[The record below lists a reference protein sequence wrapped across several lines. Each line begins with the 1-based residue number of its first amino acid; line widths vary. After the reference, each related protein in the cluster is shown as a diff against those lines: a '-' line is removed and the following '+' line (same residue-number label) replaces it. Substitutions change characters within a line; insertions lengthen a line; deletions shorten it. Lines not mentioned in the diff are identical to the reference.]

1 MQIPVY
7 DITGQEVEKIEVSDQ
22 VFGVP
27 FNEAV
32 VHQVMVAQRA
42 NARQGTADTKTRGEV
57 SGSTRKL
64 YAQKHTGL
72 SRAGSRR
79 SPIRRHGGII
89 FGPHPRD
96 YRQATPRKM
105 RQQAIRCL
113 LSAKAGEGEL
123 KVLKELKLSEP
134 KTRQMVEIL
143 TALGVDGSALI
154 VTSEPDANVI
164 KSARN
169 LGGIKTM
176 LANLLNVVDL
186 LSYKMLLM
194 TVSAVRKVEELWGGK
209 AA

>member
-96 YRQATPRKM
+96 YRQATPKKM

-134 KTRQMVEIL
+134 KTKQMVEIL

-176 LANLLNVVDL
+176 LANLLSVVDL